1 MKALALLVGVLWMW
15 PMGASAQQTLMPTR
29 SISLDEALE
38 QAGNQNY
45 TVRQA
50 QADRQ
55 VAQAQAAQSRGVFL
69 PRVSLTHQAL
79 TTNDPL
85 NAFGFKLKQ
94 ESIMQE
100 DFNPLRLNDPDRL
113 SHFSTQI
120 NISQPVFN
128 PNGLFQRRAA
138 KRRADA
144 TQLQHTRTRAA
155 VALQVKQAYYSLV
168 LAERSLAV
176 IDSALAVA
184 HLNRTQTE
192 HFYDQGL
199 LTRADVL
206 AAQVHLQNLESQRT
220 SAATAIQNASDQLQY
235 LLGIADDVTLVPTD
249 DLTPIEVNLDP
260 IDFAQVNQTRS
271 DMQALQLQTSA
282 AQQMVRAGRARFL
295 PTLNVFSTYELNDN
309 SLFGTEAN
317 NWTLGAMLTWNL
329 FGGYEQVGRVREA
342 RAALSKAELMYDDR
356 VLHNRV
362 EINAAR
368 RGLDEAWQQLAL
380 ATVTIAQAEESLR
393 IRSNRYAQG
402 LEKTTDVLN
411 AEITLANQQLAYLE
425 TLYQY
430 HVNIFQLEWLLER
443 PLRN

>member
-1 MKALALLVGVLWMW
+1 
-15 PMGASAQQTLMPTR
+15 
-29 SISLDEALE
+29 
-38 QAGNQNY
+38 
-45 TVRQA
+45 
-50 QADRQ
+50 
-55 VAQAQAAQSRGVFL
+55 
-69 PRVSLTHQAL
+69 
-79 TTNDPL
+79 
-85 NAFGFKLKQ
+85 
-94 ESIMQE
+94 
-100 DFNPLRLNDPDRL
+100 
-113 SHFSTQI
+113 
-120 NISQPVFN
+120 
-128 PNGLFQRRAA
+128 
-138 KRRADA
+138 
-144 TQLQHTRTRAA
+144 
-155 VALQVKQAYYSLV
+155 
-168 LAERSLAV
+168 
-176 IDSALAVA
+176 
-184 HLNRTQTE
+184 
-192 HFYDQGL
+192 
-199 LTRADVL
+199 
-206 AAQVHLQNLESQRT
+206 
-220 SAATAIQNASDQLQY
+220 
-235 LLGIADDVTLVPTD
+235 
-249 DLTPIEVNLDP
+249 
-260 IDFAQVNQTRS
+260 
-271 DMQALQLQTSA
+271 
-282 AQQMVRAGRARFL
+282 MVRAGRARFL

-329 FGGYEQVGRVREA
+329 FSGYEQVGRVREA